1 MTTVPVTSTERRA
14 ELLEMLRR
22 RRRQQDDQ
30 ITAEP
35 WTGPAEM
42 SSQQL
47 GLWLASELDP
57 RNTAYNMIT
66 VMRLRGPFDVPSL
79 RSALSGL
86 ISRHE
91 ALRTSFTEQDGV
103 PRMHVAP
110 APGRVWLEQF
120 DVSDVPEQDR
130 EQRALR
136 LISDSCQQPMD
147 LRCAP
152 LLRAFVARLDH
163 ADHLLGY
170 VLHHIVADG
179 WSMQI
184 VVSEL
189 NERYRAELDGRV
201 AELPA
206 LLIQPSD
213 VYRWQRNRSSAD
225 GVQRRLAQWREKLSG
240 MPPLR
245 LPLDRPRPAIVG
257 SIEGRAVVEL
267 PPGLLARANELA
279 RAVGR
284 TPFSVLLAGFA
295 VLMQQRSGQY
305 DLAIGSVLSG
315 RVRTE
320 LESLIGYFA
329 NTAVLRIRTAA
340 DQPVGQLIRHCHDV
354 LLDAQETQDIP
365 FADVVNAVA
374 PDRVPGTN
382 PLFQVCFTLAYR
394 GYTNTLLDIDG
405 VQVEQLP
412 VSPPGSRFD
421 LSFQVT
427 ERADG
432 TAALSLEYAAELF
445 DEATMLRLAA
455 DYRSL
460 LQVLLT
466 DADGASLTV
475 SELQQAGRLS
485 TPVAGGQATTPLA
498 DTGPAGT
505 PATGSSD
512 VPATPAETAETADPI
527 ELGELRDLLRQI
539 WLEAC
544 QVGEDVADDQSFFEI
559 GGTSLTAVRLRS
571 RIVSELG
578 VDIPLADLYAGGSVL
593 DLLPHIQA
601 ALTGAPGTA
610 DAVASTRPAMP
621 AG

>member
-1 MTTVPVTSTERRA
+1 MTTLPAATTDRRA
-14 ELLEMLRR
+14 ELLDKLRR

-30 ITAEP
+30 IIAEP
-35 WTGPAEM
+35 WAGPAEM

-47 GLWLASELDP
+47 GLWLASELDH

-66 VMRLRGPFDVPSL
+66 AMRLRGPFDVGAL
-79 RSALSGL
+79 RGALSGL

-91 ALRTSFTEQDGV
+91 ALRTSFAEHDGV
-103 PRMHVAP
+103 PRMHVEP
-110 APGRVWLEQF
+110 APGRLWLEEF
-120 DVSDVPEQDR
+120 DVSDVPEPSR
-130 EQRALR
+130 AQRALR

-152 LLRAFVARLDH
+152 LLRVFLARLDH

-184 VVSEL
+184 LAGEL
-189 NERYRAELDGRV
+189 NEHYRAALDGRA

-206 LLIQPSD
+206 LAIQPSD
-213 VYRWQRNRSSAD
+213 VYRWQRNRLSAD
-225 GVQRRLAQWREKLSG
+225 GVQRRLDQWREKLSG

-245 LPLDRPRPAIVG
+245 LALDRPRPAMVG
-257 SIEGRAVVEL
+257 SIEGRATVEL
-267 PPGLLARANELA
+267 PPGLLVRANELA
-279 RAVGR
+279 RSIGR
-284 TPFSVLLAGFA
+284 TSFSVLLAGFA
-295 VLMQQRSGQY
+295 VLMQQNSGQY

-320 LESLIGYFA
+320 LEPLIGYFA

-340 DQPVGQLIRHCHDV
+340 DQPIGQHIRHCHDV

-374 PDRVPGTN
+374 PERVPGTN
-382 PLFQVCFTLAYR
+382 PLFQVCFTLANR
-394 GYTNTLLDIDG
+394 GHTNTLPSIDG
-405 VQVEQLP
+405 VQVEQVT
-412 VSPPGSRFD
+412 VSSPGSRFD

-427 ERADG
+427 ERPDS
-432 TAALSLEYAAELF
+432 TAAMVLEYAAELF
-445 DEATMLRLAA
+445 DESTMLRLAA

-460 LQVLLT
+460 LQALLA
-466 DADGASLTV
+466 DANGATLTV
-475 SELQQAGRLS
+475 SQLQQASALS
-485 TPVAGGQATTPLA
+485 TPVAGGQLTVPIEAAPA
-498 DTGPAGT
+498 DTAGS
-505 PATGSSD
+505 G
-512 VPATPAETAETADPI
+512 VPTAPDESEHAI
-527 ELGELRDLLRQI
+527 EVGDLRELLREI

-544 QVGEDVADDQSFFEI
+544 GVSDDVQDDQNLFEV

-571 RIVSELG
+571 RIASELG
-578 VDIPLADLYAGGSVL
+578 VDIPLADIYAGGSVRE
-593 DLLPHIQA
+593 LLPHVQA
-601 ALTGAPGTA
+601 ALVGVPAS
-610 DAVASTRPAMP
+610 DAAASAWPAVP

>member
-1 MTTVPVTSTERRA
+1 MTTLPAAATDRRA

-47 GLWLASELDP
+47 GLWLASELNP
-57 RNTAYNMIT
+57 RNTAYNMVT
-66 VMRLRGPFDVPSL
+66 VMRLRGPFDVRSL
-79 RSALSGL
+79 RTALSGL
-86 ISRHE
+86 IDRHE
-91 ALRTSFTEQDGV
+91 ALRTRFAEHDGV
-103 PRMHVAP
+103 PRMHVDP
-110 APGRVWLEQF
+110 VPGRVWLEQF
-120 DVSDVPEQDR
+120 DVSDVPERNR

-163 ADHLLGY
+163 ADHLFGY

-179 WSMQI
+179 WSMQL

-189 NERYRAELDGRV
+189 NERYRAAVDGRV
-201 AELPA
+201 AELPPLA
-206 LLIQPSD
+206 IQPSD
-213 VYRWQRNRSSAD
+213 VYRWQRNRLS
-225 GVQRRLAQWREKLSG
+225 GVGVRRRLEQWREKLSG

-245 LPLDRPRPAIVG
+245 LPLDRPRPSVVG
-257 SIEGRAVVEL
+257 AIEGRAVVEL
-267 PPGLLARANELA
+267 PPGLLGLANELA
-279 RAVGR
+279 RTIGR
-284 TPFSVLLAGFA
+284 TSFSVLLAGFA

-320 LESLIGYFA
+320 LEPLIGYFA

-340 DQPVGQLIRHCHDV
+340 DQPIGQLIRHCHDV

-394 GYTNTLLDIDG
+394 GYTNTLLDIEG
-405 VQVEQLP
+405 VQLEQLP

-427 ERADG
+427 ERVDG
-432 TAALSLEYAAELF
+432 SAALSLEYAAELF
-445 DEATMLRLAA
+445 DEATMLQLAA

-460 LQVLLT
+460 LQALLT
-466 DADGASLTV
+466 DADGVTLTV
-475 SELQQAGRLS
+475 SELQQASRLN
-485 TPVAGGQATTPLA
+485 TPVAGGQPTVPTAGA
-498 DTGPAGT
+498 GPAGAA
-505 PATGSSD
+505 PATDSSEA
-512 VPATPAETAETADPI
+512 PTTAEADQPI
-527 ELGELRDLLRQI
+527 EVGELRDLLRQI

-544 QVGEDVADDQSFFEI
+544 GADEDVRDDQNFFEI

-578 VDIPLADLYAGGSVL
+578 VDIPLADIYAGGSVL

-601 ALTGAPGTA
+601 ALAGVPEAA
-610 DAVASTRPAMP
+610 DAGRSGQPALP

>member
-1 MTTVPVTSTERRA
+1 MTTVPVTSTQRRA
-14 ELLEMLRR
+14 ELLEKLRR
-22 RRRQQDDQ
+22 RRLQQDDQ

-35 WTGPAEM
+35 WGGPAEM

-47 GLWLASELDP
+47 GLWLASELNP
-57 RNTAYNMIT
+57 ANTAYNMVT
-66 VMRLRGPFDVPSL
+66 VMRLRGPFDVASL
-79 RSALSGL
+79 RGALSGL
-86 ISRHE
+86 TDRHE
-91 ALRTSFTEQDGV
+91 ALRTSFAEQDGA
-103 PRMHVAP
+103 PRMYVAP
-110 APGRVWLEQF
+110 APGPIWLEQF
-120 DVSDVPEQDR
+120 DVSDVPEPNR

-136 LISDSCQQPMD
+136 LVADSCRQPMD

-152 LLRAFVARLDH
+152 LLRVFLARLDRQ
-163 ADHLLGY
+163 DHLLGY

-179 WSMQI
+179 WSMQL
-184 VVSEL
+184 VVGEL
-189 NERYRAELDGRV
+189 NERYRAEVEGRV
-201 AELPA
+201 LDLPPLA
-206 LLIQPSD
+206 IQPSD
-213 VYRWQRNRSSAD
+213 VYRWQRNRLSAD

-245 LPLDRPRPAIVG
+245 LPLDRPRPAVVG
-257 SIEGRAVVEL
+257 TIEGRAVVEL
-267 PPGLLARANELA
+267 PPGLLARADELA

-284 TPFSVLLAGFA
+284 TPFSVLLAAFA

-305 DLAIGSVLSG
+305 DLAVGSVLSG

-320 LESLIGYFA
+320 LEPLIGYFA

-374 PDRVPGTN
+374 PERVPGTN

-394 GYTNTLLDIDG
+394 GYTNTLLAIDG

-412 VSPPGSRFD
+412 ISPPGSRFD

-432 TAALSLEYAAELF
+432 TAALSLEYAGELF
-445 DEATMLRLAA
+445 DETTMLRLGA
-455 DYRSL
+455 DYGSILQTL
-460 LQVLLT
+460 LA
-466 DADGASLTV
+466 DADGAALTV
-475 SELQQAGRLS
+475 GELQQASRL
-485 TPVAGGQATTPLA
+485 
-498 DTGPAGT
+498 GT
-505 PATGSSD
+505 PATGQATI
-512 VPATPAETAETADPI
+512 PAAGAEPGGTRAAGGTEASTPAETERPI
-527 ELGELRDLLRQI
+527 ELDDLREVLRQI

-544 QVGEDVADDQSFFEI
+544 QVSEDVGDDQSFFEL

-578 VDIPLADLYAGGSVL
+578 IDIPLADIYAGGSVL
-593 DLLPHIQA
+593 DLLPHIQG
-601 ALTGAPGTA
+601 ALAGGP
-610 DAVASTRPAMP
+610 DATDAGLPNRPAVP
-621 AG
+621 TG

>member
-1 MTTVPVTSTERRA
+1 MTTVPITSTQRRA

-47 GLWLASELDP
+47 GLWLATELNP
-57 RNTAYNMIT
+57 RNTAYNMVT
-66 VMRLRGPFDVPSL
+66 VMRLRGPFDIRAL
-79 RSALSGL
+79 RGALSGL
-86 ISRHE
+86 IGRHE
-91 ALRTSFTEQDGV
+91 ALRTSFAEQDGV

-110 APGRVWLEQF
+110 APGRIWLEQF
-120 DVSDVPEQDR
+120 DVSEVPEPNR

-136 LISDSCQQPMD
+136 LISDSCRQPMD

-152 LLRAFVARLDH
+152 LLRAFVARLDQ

-184 VVSEL
+184 VVNEL

-201 AELPA
+201 ADLPA
-206 LLIQPSD
+206 LAIQPSD
-213 VYRWQRNRSSAD
+213 VYRWQRNRLSAD
-225 GVQRRLAQWREKLSG
+225 GVQRRLAQWREKLAG

-245 LPLDRPRPAIVG
+245 LPLDRPRPAVVG
-257 SIEGRAVVEL
+257 SIEGRAAVEL
-267 PPGLLARANELA
+267 PAGLLARANELA
-279 RAVGR
+279 RTVGR
-284 TPFSVLLAGFA
+284 TPFSVLLAAFA

-320 LESLIGYFA
+320 LEPLIGYFA

-340 DQPVGQLIRHCHDV
+340 DQPIGQLIRHCHDV

-382 PLFQVCFTLAYR
+382 PLFQVCFTLAHR

-405 VQVEQLP
+405 VRVEQLP
-412 VSPPGSRFD
+412 INPPGSRFD

-445 DEATMLRLAA
+445 DESTMLQLGA

-460 LQVLLT
+460 LQALLT
-466 DADGASLTV
+466 DADGAALTV
-475 SELQQAGRLS
+475 SELQQASRLS
-485 TPVAGGQATTPLA
+485 TSDQPASPTVEA
-498 DTGPAGT
+498 DSAGT
-505 PATGSSD
+505 PATEGPEPADSD
-512 VPATPAETAETADPI
+512 RPI
-527 ELGELRDLLRQI
+527 ELGDLRDLLRQI

-544 QVGEDVADDQSFFEI
+544 QAGEDVQDDQSFFEI

-578 VDIPLADLYAGGSVL
+578 VDIPLADIYAGGSVL
-593 DLLPHIQA
+593 DLLPHLQA
-601 ALTGAPGTA
+601 ALAG
-610 DAVASTRPAMP
+610 VPA
-621 AG
+621 AGPTT

>member
-1 MTTVPVTSTERRA
+1 MTTVPMTSTQRRA

-47 GLWLASELDP
+47 GLWLASELNP
-57 RNTAYNMIT
+57 RNTAYNMVT
-66 VMRLRGPFDVPSL
+66 VMRLRGPFDICAL
-79 RSALSGL
+79 RTALAGL

-91 ALRTSFTEQDGV
+91 ALRTSFAEQDGA
-103 PRMHVAP
+103 PRMFVAP
-110 APGRVWLEQF
+110 APGRVWLEQS
-120 DVSDVPEQDR
+120 DVSDVPEPNR

-136 LISDSCQQPMD
+136 LISDACQQPMD

-152 LLRAFVARLDH
+152 LLRAFVARLDQT
-163 ADHLLGY
+163 DHLLGY

-179 WSMQI
+179 WSMQLVI
-184 VVSEL
+184 GEL
-189 NERYRAELDGRV
+189 NERYRAALDGRV
-201 AELPA
+201 VELPPPA
-206 LLIQPSD
+206 IQPSD
-213 VYRWQRNRSSAD
+213 VYRWQRNRLSAA
-225 GVQRRLAQWREKLSG
+225 GVRQRLDRWREQLTG

-267 PPGLLARANELA
+267 PAGLLARVNELA
-279 RAVGR
+279 RSVGR
-284 TPFSVLLAGFA
+284 TSFSVLLAGFA
-295 VLMQQRSGQY
+295 VLMQQRSGQD

-340 DQPVGQLIRHCHDV
+340 DQPIGQLIRHCHDLV
-354 LLDAQETQDIP
+354 LDAQETQDIP
-365 FADVVNAVA
+365 FADVVTAVA
-374 PDRVPGTN
+374 PERVAGTN
-382 PLFQVCFTLAYR
+382 PLFQVCFTLANR
-394 GYTNTLLDIDG
+394 GFTNTSLDIDG

-412 VSPPGSRFD
+412 IAPPGSRFD

-427 ERADG
+427 EWADD

-445 DEATMLRLAA
+445 DDATMLQLAA

-460 LQVLLT
+460 LQVLVA
-466 DADGASLTV
+466 DADGAALTV
-475 SELQQAGRLS
+475 SELQQASRLGGSVADGRP
-485 TPVAGGQATTPLA
+485 TFDAGTA

-505 PATGSSD
+505 PAPGSSE
-512 VPATPAETAETADPI
+512 APAEAI
-527 ELGELRDLLRQI
+527 EVGELRDLLREI

-544 QVGEDVADDQSFFEI
+544 GAGEDVQDDQNFFEI

-578 VDIPLADLYAGGSVL
+578 VDIPLADIYAGGSVL
-593 DLLPHIQA
+593 DLLPHIEA
-601 ALTGAPGTA
+601 ALAGTPP
-610 DAVASTRPAMP
+610 DAGPASRPALS

>member
-1 MTTVPVTSTERRA
+1 MTAVPITAGAERRT
-14 ELLEMLRR
+14 ELLAMLRR
-22 RRRQQDDQ
+22 RRQQHDDQ

-35 WTGPAEM
+35 WTDPAEL

-47 GLWLASELDP
+47 GLWLASELNP
-57 RNTAYNMIT
+57 ANTAYNMVT
-66 VMRLRGPFDVPSL
+66 VMRLRGPFDVPAL

-86 ISRHE
+86 IDRHE
-91 ALRTSFTEQDGV
+91 ALRTSFAEQHGT
-103 PRMHVAP
+103 PRMHVAAAPGQVWLEHFDVSQVP
-110 APGRVWLEQF
+110 APGRE
-120 DVSDVPEQDR
+120 E
-130 EQRALR
+130 RALR
-136 LISDSCQQPMD
+136 LISDACRQPMD

-152 LLRAFVARLDH
+152 LLRAFVARLDDE
-163 ADHLLGY
+163 DHLLGY

-184 VVSEL
+184 VVREL
-189 NERYRAELDGRV
+189 NERYRAELEGRP
-201 AELPA
+201 AELPPMT
-206 LLIQPSD
+206 IQPSD
-213 VYRWQRNRSSAD
+213 VYRWQRNRLSAD
-225 GVQRRLAQWREKLSG
+225 GVRSRLAQWQEKLSG

-257 SIEGRAVVEL
+257 TTEGRVVVEL
-267 PPGLLARANELA
+267 PPGLLTRADELA
-279 RAVGR
+279 RTIGR
-284 TPFSVLLAGFA
+284 TPFSVLLAAFA
-295 VLMQQRSGQY
+295 VLMQQRSEQY

-320 LESLIGYFA
+320 LEPLIGYFA

-340 DQPVGQLIRHCHDV
+340 DQPIGQLVRHCHDV

-374 PDRVPGTN
+374 PERLAGTN

-405 VQVEQLP
+405 VQVQPLA

-427 ERADG
+427 ERADD

-445 DEATMLRLAA
+445 DESTMLQLGA

-460 LQVLLT
+460 LRVLL
-466 DADGASLTV
+466 DDPDGAALTV
-475 SELQQAGRLS
+475 SELQRASLLGPR
-485 TPVAGGQATTPLA
+485 VADPAVVTTVEGA
-498 DTGPAGT
+498 PAG
-505 PATGSSD
+505 
-512 VPATPAETAETADPI
+512 VPATADSEAPELDQPI
-527 ELGELRDLLRQI
+527 EIGDLRDLLRQI
-539 WLEAC
+539 WREAC
-544 QVGEDVADDQSFFEI
+544 QIEEDVRDDQSFFEL
-559 GGTSLTAVRLRS
+559 GRNSLTAVRLRS
-571 RIVSELG
+571 RIASELG
-578 VDIPLADLYAGGSVL
+578 VDVPLADVYAGGSVL

-601 ALTGAPGTA
+601 ALGDVAEVAGADPSNHPTA
-610 DAVASTRPAMP
+610 P

>member
-1 MTTVPVTSTERRA
+1 
-14 ELLEMLRR
+14 
-22 RRRQQDDQ
+22 
-30 ITAEP
+30 
-35 WTGPAEM
+35 
-42 SSQQL
+42 
-47 GLWLASELDP
+47 
-57 RNTAYNMIT
+57 
-66 VMRLRGPFDVPSL
+66 
-79 RSALSGL
+79 
-86 ISRHE
+86 
-91 ALRTSFTEQDGV
+91 
-103 PRMHVAP
+103 
-110 APGRVWLEQF
+110 
-120 DVSDVPEQDR
+120 
-130 EQRALR
+130 
-136 LISDSCQQPMD
+136 
-147 LRCAP
+147 
-152 LLRAFVARLDH
+152 
-163 ADHLLGY
+163 
-170 VLHHIVADG
+170 
-179 WSMQI
+179 MQI

-189 NERYRAELDGRV
+189 NERYRAEVAGRV
-201 AELPA
+201 AELPP
-206 LLIQPSD
+206 LVIQPSD
-213 VYRWQRNRSSAD
+213 VYRWQRNRLSAD

-267 PPGLLARANELA
+267 PPGLLARADELA

-284 TPFSVLLAGFA
+284 TSFSVLLAGFA

-320 LESLIGYFA
+320 LEPLIGYFA

-340 DQPVGQLIRHCHDV
+340 DQPVGQLVRHCHDV

-374 PDRVPGTN
+374 PERVPGTN

-394 GYTNTLLDIDG
+394 GHTNTLLDIDG

-432 TAALSLEYAAELF
+432 AAALSLEYAAELF
-445 DEATMLRLAA
+445 DDATMLQLAA

-460 LQVLLT
+460 LQVLVT
-466 DADGASLTV
+466 DADGAALTV
-475 SELQQAGRLS
+475 SELQQASRLS
-485 TPVAGGQATTPLA
+485 SPVAGGQVNVPIEAALA
-498 DTGPAGT
+498 DNAG
-505 PATGSSD
+505 SE
-512 VPATPAETAETADPI
+512 VPTTPAETHPI
-527 ELGELRDLLRQI
+527 EIDDLRDLLRQI

-544 QVGEDVADDQSFFEI
+544 QAGEDVQDDQSFFEI

-578 VDIPLADLYAGGSVL
+578 VDIPLADIYAGGSVL

-601 ALTGAPGTA
+601 ALADAPETA
-610 DAVASTRPAMP
+610 DAGPSARPAIP